1 MVMGYEDVVDK
12 LELEECIGIIIVVGV
27 EFYWVNDIGNVNF
40 EVFYWEIKVLKVFYM
55 FGVIW
60 NLLSVSVFVK

>member
-40 EVFYWEIKVLKVFYM
+40 EVFYREIKVLKVFYM